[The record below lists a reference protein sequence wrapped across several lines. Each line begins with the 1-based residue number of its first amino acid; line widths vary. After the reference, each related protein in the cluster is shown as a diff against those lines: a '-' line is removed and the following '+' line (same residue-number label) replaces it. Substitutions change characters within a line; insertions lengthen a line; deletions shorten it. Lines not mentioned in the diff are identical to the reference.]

1 VIAFLRA
8 LERCGEA
15 RTAAKDAG
23 IDHTTAYARR
33 KRHAEFG
40 CAWEAALKAHA
51 AAKKRAEA
59 EEIAAVEDGTWA
71 DAPSRK
77 GRGTEEEL
85 VVSGGQVKRA
95 GFGRWSKRKE
105 KIFFNELAA
114 TANARMAAA
123 AVGMTKNAVLQ
134 RRLRH
139 PVFAAKWD
147 SIVASAKANINL
159 YLVEASNKTFDPD
172 ELDTGDVQ
180 PKVTIDQA
188 IKIAQIG
195 AAAQART
202 GRGAAADPF
211 QEEKVSDEEADE
223 LRERLVR
230 RLMRLQERGNA
241 ERAAQGWTWDETH
254 QVMVPPG
261 WARASGEEPGEAEG
275 E

>member
-1 VIAFLRA
+1 
-8 LERCGEA
+8 
-15 RTAAKDAG
+15 
-23 IDHTTAYARR
+23 
-33 KRHAEFG
+33 
-40 CAWEAALKAHA
+40 
-51 AAKKRAEA
+51 
-59 EEIAAVEDGTWA
+59 
-71 DAPSRK
+71 
-77 GRGTEEEL
+77 
-85 VVSGGQVKRA
+85 VV
-95 GFGRWSKRKE
+95 KRKE

-139 PVFAAKWD
+139 PVFAARWD

-172 ELDTGDVQ
+172 ELGTDDVQ

-211 QEEKVSDEEADE
+211 QEEAVSDEEANE
-223 LRERLVR
+223 LRDRLVR
-230 RLMRLQERGNA
+230 KLQRLADRHTA
-241 ERAAQGWTWDETH
+241 ELAAQGWTWDEAD
-254 QVMVPPG
+254 QVMIPPG
-261 WARASGEEPGEAEG
+261 WVKTAEGPGEAEPG
-275 E
+275 